1 MYSTTDQD
9 SLFVSRE
16 TNNSIA
22 DAPVT
27 SKKSNCGIVALAAT
41 TGYTVEDIT
50 AWFRKTYRKTN
61 RWQGR
66 THLGQLLHFI
76 RKHKGLAAKRVAPG
90 GSLKTWVENE
100 TALSTQRGYI
110 ARVGG
115 HFVAVIGGEV
125 IDQYETKPAA
135 DHWASSTRVTD
146 AIEVELW

>member
-1 MYSTTDQD
+1 MYSTTDQL
-9 SLFVSRE
+9 SLFVTLE

-22 DAPVT
+22 EAPET
-27 SKKSNCGIVALAAT
+27 LKKPNCGIVALAAT
-41 TGYTVEDIT
+41 TGHSVEDIT
-50 AWFRKTYRKTN
+50 TWFRKTYRRTN

-66 THLGQLLHFI
+66 THFGQLLHFV
-76 RKHKGLAAKRVAPG
+76 RKHKGVEAKRVAPG

-115 HFVAVIGGEV
+115 HFVAVIGGKV

-135 DHWASSTRVTD
+135 DHWASSKRVTD
-146 AIEVELW
+146 AIEVKLR